1 VEKRNLIKTVAK
13 PNKNKFFSKKTIKA
27 SKKAIILTSVVVV
40 GLLCS
45 G

>member
-1 VEKRNLIKTVAK
+1 VKK
-13 PNKNKFFSKKTIKA
+13 PNKKPFFSKKTLKA
-27 SKKAIILTSVVVV
+27 SKKALIVTSVVVV

>member
-1 VEKRNLIKTVAK
+1 VEKRNLIKTVVK
-13 PNKNKFFSKKTIKA
+13 SNKNKFFSKKIITA
-27 SKKAIILTSVVVV
+27 SKKALIVTSVVVV

>member
-1 VEKRNLIKTVAK
+1 VEKRNLIKTVVK
-13 PNKNKFFSKKTIKA
+13 PNKKPFFSKKAIKA